1 MSDHCTLYVIRHG
14 HAVAKA
20 RLTRATRIGYQ
31 NVVAELALNL
41 VCLTLIHSMPSFSNI
56 LWMGSSFAS
65 TTTLLESSM
74 RTFMDSHFE
83 PIQRGWLS
91 GITGLG
97 TSTTCH
103 RRWQT
108 HDKHCPCTDVTWCGS
123 HLALQRRQFEG
134 SQRLLKKQTESVQH
148 RACALKKL
156 SVHATPPYNH

>member
-20 RLTRATRIGYQ
+20 QLTWATHVGYQ

-103 RRWQT
+103 RRRWHMT
-108 HDKHCPCTDVTWCGS
+108 NTVPVLMSHDVVAIW
-123 HLALQRRQFEG
+123 LA
-134 SQRLLKKQTESVQH
+134 KKTIWGVPEATKKTESVQH
-148 RACALKKL
+148 RAYALKKL